1 MVRGKRGGVL
11 VNEVVMPK
19 MGYDMIEGTIVR
31 WRKDE
36 GDEVTRGEVIA
47 EVDTT
52 KVTVEVE
59 AYTAG
64 VLRKILVPE
73 GQTVPVGHVIAVIA
87 DRDEPIPG
95 LEVKAAP
102 AEKAA
107 PVATGASTPVA
118 TVAVTGEEASRIA
131 ASPVARRIA
140 HEQGVH
146 LNLIRG
152 TGPGGRIVKDD
163 VETFLA
169 ERPVEAPRPAP
180 TPVAAAPAA
189 APQDIPYEDRDL
201 SRIRQ
206 TVARRMAESK
216 RVAPHFYVTSDIDM
230 TEALKL
236 RKGLNALLGEGA
248 RISVTDMLV
257 KGVAKTLQDFPE
269 VNASFSEGKLRVY
282 GRINIGVAVALEQG
296 LLTPVIPDCDKK
308 PLSQIAQ
315 EAKELVERARTGR
328 LRPEHFSPGTFTIS
342 NLGMFDV
349 EEFVAIINP
358 PEAAILAVGSVIP
371 RPVVVN
377 GEVKVA
383 ERMRVT
389 LSADHRVLDGATAA
403 RFLQRFKV
411 FLEQPLHLVT

>member
-19 MGYDMIEGTIVR
+19 MGYDMTEGTIVR

-107 PVATGASTPVA
+107 PVATGAPTPVA

-140 HEQGVH
+140 REQGVH

-269 VNASFSEGKLRVY
+269 VNASFAEGKLRVY

-296 LLTPVIPDCDKK
+296 LVTPVIPDCDKK

-371 RPVVVN
+371 RPVVVD

-411 FLEQPLHLVT
+411 YLEQPLHLVT

>member
-1 MVRGKRGGVL
+1 MVRGKTGGVL

-95 LEVKAAP
+95 LEAKAAP

-107 PVATGASTPVA
+107 PVATGALTPTA
-118 TVAVTGEEASRIA
+118 AVAVTGDEAPRIA

-140 HEQGVH
+140 RGQGVN

-169 ERPVEAPRPAP
+169 KGPVEAPRPAP
-180 TPVAAAPAA
+180 TPVVAAPAA
-189 APQDIPYEDRDL
+189 APHDIPYEDRDL

-206 TVARRMAESK
+206 TMARRMAESK
-216 RVAPHFYVTSDIDM
+216 RVAPHFYLTSDINM

-236 RKGLNALLGEGA
+236 RKGLNALIGEGA

-257 KGVAKTLQDFPE
+257 KGVGKTLQDFPE
-269 VNASFSEGKLRVY
+269 ANASFAEGKLRVY
-282 GRINIGVAVALEQG
+282 QRINIGIAVALEQG
-296 LLTPVIPDCDKK
+296 LVTPVIPDCDKK

-328 LRPEHFSPGTFTIS
+328 LRPDDFSPGTFTIS

-371 RPVVVN
+371 RPVVVD
-377 GEVKVA
+377 GEVKAA

-389 LSADHRVLDGATAA
+389 LSADHRVLDGVTAA

-411 FLEQPLHLVT
+411 YLEQPLHLVT

>member
-1 MVRGKRGGVL
+1 M

-248 RISVTDMLV
+248 RISVTDMLM

-269 VNASFSEGKLRVY
+269 VNASFAEGKLRVY

-296 LLTPVIPDCDKK
+296 LVTPVIPDCDKK

>member
-1 MVRGKRGGVL
+1 MVRGKTGGVL

-140 HEQGVH
+140 REQGVH

-269 VNASFSEGKLRVY
+269 VNASFAEGKLRVY
-282 GRINIGVAVALEQG
+282 QRINIGIAVALEQG
-296 LLTPVIPDCDKK
+296 LVTPVIPDCDKK

-315 EAKELVERARTGR
+315 KAKELVERARTGR

-371 RPVVVN
+371 RPVVVD

>member
-1 MVRGKRGGVL
+1 
-11 VNEVVMPK
+11 MPK
-19 MGYDMIEGTIVR
+19 MGYDMTEGTIVR
-31 WRKDE
+31 WRKNE

-47 EVDTT
+47 EVETT

-64 VLRKILVPE
+64 VLRKVLVPE

-95 LEVKAAP
+95 LKEEAAP
-102 AEKAA
+102 AAKAA
-107 PVATGASTPVA
+107 PVTREAPKAEGAVG
-118 TVAVTGEEASRIA
+118 VKKEEEASRTA
-131 ASPVARRIA
+131 ASPIARRIA
-140 HEQGVH
+140 REHGIDLH
-146 LNLIRG
+146 LITG
-152 TGPGGRIVKDD
+152 TGPGGRIIKEDI
-163 VETFLA
+163 ETFLA
-169 ERPVEAPRPAP
+169 RRPVEAPKPAP
-180 TPVAAAPAA
+180 SPVAAAPAA
-189 APQDIPYEDRDL
+189 APHDIPYEDREL

-206 TVARRMAESK
+206 TMARRMAESK
-216 RVAPHFYVTSDIDM
+216 SVAPHFYVTSDIDV

-236 RKGLNALLGEGA
+236 RKSLNELTGEGA
-248 RISVTDMLV
+248 RISVTDMLI
-257 KGVAKTLQDFPE
+257 KGAAKTLQDFPE
-269 VNASFSEGKLRVY
+269 ANASFAEGKLRVY
-282 GRINIGVAVALEQG
+282 QRINIGVAVALDQG
-296 LLTPVIPDCDKK
+296 LVTPVIPDCDKK
-308 PLSQIAQ
+308 PLRQIAQ

-328 LRPEHFSPGTFTIS
+328 LRPEDFSPGTFTIS

-371 RPVVVN
+371 RPVAVS

-383 ERMRVT
+383 DRMRVT

-411 FLEQPLHLVT
+411 FLEQPLHLLS